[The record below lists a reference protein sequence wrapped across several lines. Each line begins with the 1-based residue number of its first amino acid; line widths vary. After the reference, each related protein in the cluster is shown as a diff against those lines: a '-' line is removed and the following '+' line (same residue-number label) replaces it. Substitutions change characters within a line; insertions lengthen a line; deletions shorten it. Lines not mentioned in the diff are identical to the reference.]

1 MRCVRRAMRCVRRV
15 HLSVK
20 TGSANGPCDVI
31 TMGRPAPRAFS
42 GWSGC
47 PSTRSDGHRRAHTKT
62 LPHRHCPIATAL
74 RPLRFIP
81 SLSGNHSP
89 SIQNVLLQNGPNDLR
104 LAAGCPLQ
112 NFTRAAA
119 PFGPGGN
126 CVSAPPPS
134 ASACSV
140 PPASSPRPSCLRLH
154 PAVGP
159 RTMQTGSAPCC
170 IFKDD
175 IDGLVPVHRTAIS

>member
-126 CVSAPPPS
+126 CVSAPPPFS
-134 ASACSV
+134 LGLLRPACFFTS
-140 PPASSPRPSCLRLH
+140 PLLPASSPCCWAAHHADRLR
-154 PAVGP
+154 AVLYLQG
-159 RTMQTGSAPCC
+159 R
-170 IFKDD
+170 
-175 IDGLVPVHRTAIS
+175 H